1 MICSNCNYKKDAPEG
16 ICNVQKGE
24 DGLPVRCVG
33 LWAKDKYFYL
43 GRYLDIFT
51 AEKKNFNYYRKKIE
65 YRALYMYNYS
75 IIL

>member
-1 MICSNCNYKKDAPEG
+1 MICSGCDYKKNTPEG

-43 GRYLDIFT
+43 GRYFEIFT
-51 AEKKNFNYYRKKIE
+51 AAMRKSFNY
-65 YRALYMYNYS
+65 
-75 IIL
+75 